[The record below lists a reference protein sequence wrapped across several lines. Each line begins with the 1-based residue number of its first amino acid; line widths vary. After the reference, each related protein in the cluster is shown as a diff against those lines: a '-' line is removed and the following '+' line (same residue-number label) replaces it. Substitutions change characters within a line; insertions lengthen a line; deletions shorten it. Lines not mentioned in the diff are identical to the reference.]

1 MGYLI
6 MPSVGSAYKFVF
18 ESRFSD
24 LTNVYEVKK
33 IMTYNEFLA
42 DGRNILSDFYEP
54 CGLSQSDVDKDLAK
68 IRESK
73 ILKLH
78 KPDHKTDDDIYAP
91 LFAVENVPDCNVKR
105 YYNVGMV
112 SKVGITEDPN
122 DLDYMKNTFVEVVE
136 SSLGITPDPIFTTIG
151 EGVWLTDDEYKAE
164 VAKRDKNKLKVM
176 NFFKKAKELEV
187 QLSEAKTKINAYE
200 QLIVKLHK
208 ENEALRQQLGE

>member
-1 MGYLI
+1 
-6 MPSVGSAYKFVF
+6 
-18 ESRFSD
+18 
-24 LTNVYEVKK
+24 
-33 IMTYNEFLA
+33 
-42 DGRNILSDFYEP
+42 
-54 CGLSQSDVDKDLAK
+54 
-68 IRESK
+68 
-73 ILKLH
+73 
-78 KPDHKTDDDIYAP
+78 
-91 LFAVENVPDCNVKR
+91 
-105 YYNVGMV
+105 MV

>member
-18 ESRFSD
+18 ESRFSN
-24 LTNVYEVKK
+24 LTNVYDVKN
-33 IMTYNEFLA
+33 ILPYNELLA
-42 DGRNILSDFYEP
+42 DGRHILTDFYEL
-54 CGLSQSDVDKDLAK
+54 CSLTQSDVDKDLAK

-78 KPDHKTDDDIYAP
+78 KPDHNTDDDIYAP
-91 LFAVENVPDCNVKR
+91 LFTVENVPDCNVKR

-136 SSLGITPDPIFTTIG
+136 SSFGIAPDPIFTTLG

>member
-18 ESRFSD
+18 ESRFSN

-42 DGRNILSDFYEP
+42 DGRNILTDFYEL
-54 CGLSQSDVDKDLAK
+54 CSLTQSDVDKDLAK

-78 KPDHKTDDDIYAP
+78 KPDHNTDDDIYAP
-91 LFAVENVPDCNVKR
+91 LFTVENVPDCNVKR

-112 SKVGITEDPN
+112 SKIGITEDPN